1 VIAAAGDL
9 ARGGPPSPD
18 VTSPT
23 GSPTPAAPDPAES
36 TSSTDRRFFGHP
48 LALAN
53 LFGVELWERFS
64 FYGMQA
70 VMAYYLYYSLA
81 EGGLGFPEESATS
94 VIGAYGGLVYLACVG
109 GAWVADRLL
118 GAERTLFYSAVTVM
132 LGHIALAVLPG
143 VTGVVV
149 GLVLVAL
156 GSGGVK
162 TSATT
167 VVGSLYDRND
177 PRVDAGFS
185 IFYMGVNIGAL
196 IGPLLTGLAQVQLGF
211 HYAFGL
217 AAAGMAL
224 GLVQY
229 TLGRRNLPDSAAVV
243 PNPLP
248 SGVWL
253 RPAAVVVG
261 IVVVVVVLFAVG
273 VLTAANLSTAVA
285 IIVALMAVALFA
297 LLLTARGVSDDERSR
312 VRSFIPMWLGS
323 VVFWSLFQQ
332 QFTVVTLYADQRL
345 DRNLFGWE
353 MPIAWVNSLEPFFVI
368 VLAPLFA
375 LLWTR
380 LGERQPSTP
389 VKFAL
394 GAGGMGVAFLLFLPW
409 AGGVGNTTPV
419 LAIVAILLV
428 FALAEMCLS
437 PVGLSLST
445 RIGPELYRNQMVAL
459 FYLSISLGSALAGT
473 LAGFYSPDSEGT
485 YFSVLGVG
493 ALVLGGV
500 LFALSPW
507 VKRAMRGV
515 R

>member
-1 VIAAAGDL
+1 MTTT
-9 ARGGPPSPD
+9 PPA
-18 VTSPT
+18 TT
-23 GSPTPAAPDPAES
+23 G
-36 TSSTDRRFFGHP
+36 STDRRFFGHP
-48 LALAN
+48 LALGSV
-53 LFGVELWERFS
+53 FSVELWERFS

-70 VMAYYLYYSLA
+70 VMAYYLYYAVA

-94 VIGAYGGLVYLACVG
+94 IIGAYGGLVYLAAVV

-118 GAERTLFYSAVTVM
+118 GAERTLFCSAIAVM
-132 LGHIALAVLPG
+132 AGHLALAVLPG
-143 VTGVVV
+143 VLGVAV

-177 PRVDAGFS
+177 PRADAGFS

-196 IGPLLTGLAQVQLGF
+196 VGPLLTGLTQELAGF
-211 HYAFGL
+211 HWAFGL
-217 AAAGMAL
+217 AAIGMAI
-224 GLVQY
+224 GLTIY
-229 TLGRRNLPDSAAVV
+229 TLGRRGLPAGAAVV

-248 SGVWL
+248 TGAWV
-253 RPAAVVVG
+253 RPAVVA
-261 IVVVVVVLFAVG
+261 VVVVVLVAVG
-273 VLTAANLSTAVA
+273 FATGILTAATLSTSVA
-285 IIVALMAVALFA
+285 IVVALISIAIFA
-297 LLLTARGVSDDERSR
+297 IMLTSPEVEDDERSR
-312 VRSFIPMWLGS
+312 VRAFIPMWLGS

-332 QFTVVTLYADQRL
+332 QFTVVTLYSDTRL

-353 MPIAWVNSLEPFFVI
+353 MPIAWVNSIQPFWVI

-375 LLWTR
+375 VLWTK
-380 LGERQPSTP
+380 LGDRAPSTP

-409 AGGVGNTTPV
+409 AGGGVNTTPV
-419 LAIVAILLV
+419 LAIVFILLV
-428 FALAEMCLS
+428 FALAELNLS

-445 RIGPELYRNQMVAL
+445 RVGPAAFRNLTVAL
-459 FYLSISLGSALAGT
+459 FYLSVSLGSALAGT
-473 LAGFYSPDSEGT
+473 LAGFYSPETEGA
-485 YFSVLGVG
+485 YFGITGAAAIVLGL
-493 ALVLGGV
+493 A

-507 VKRAMRGV
+507 IRRAMRGV